1 MFQIIQQRLAV
12 KLGLLATVAV
22 AVGFSL
28 ALTMSTETLLKS
40 TARLHRQAADGIVAS
55 TSASLRTA
63 MLAGDGVHVRR
74 LVSEVRTRLPRVG
87 IRIFSARGEEVFGA
101 KPQAPAADQVPVL
114 VQSALASRKAAEVG
128 DQRAL
133 PIARGE
139 RCGACHAP
147 AEVLGVLTLGSARA
161 PATGG
166 DPGAALDTLAA
177 VIRDG
182 FYRVMLAPPAGR
194 MDEYFAE
201 LMRQVPG
208 LRGAAVYRAGG
219 KLAYGQPALRDAKL
233 LLRVT
238 PLRSQPRCLGCH
250 DKADKADEVDGST
263 LVIAFEPD
271 LAVADATLARL
282 VETALEEVMVAG
294 LGRLATDFLDDVAGT
309 GALRSLTLHDGQGR
323 LVHDAFAQLSPPADV
338 AQVLRSGA
346 PRATAAHD
354 APEFV
359 FVEPLRN
366 ESACQTCHGL
376 DRPLRGAIEIRL
388 NTSQERAELTQLR
401 RSGVAYGIATIVL
414 VLALLALGLYYAVIR
429 PVRAIGAVAD
439 LVGAGRLDANVE
451 LQTEDEMGR
460 LGRRINDMV
469 RGLRQKLELSK
480 FVSRDT
486 LLEVESSAG
495 AVARGGERRRIA
507 VVFSDIRGF
516 TNFSES
522 HEPEAVVEM
531 LNRCFQAQ
539 AEVAVRHGGDIDKFV
554 GDEIM
559 VRFDGPDMALRATRA
574 AVEMVEAVKLLS
586 ATLVDATQGTA
597 VGVGVNVG
605 NAVLGAMGAERR
617 MDFTAIG
624 DAVNL
629 GARLC
634 SAAGRD
640 EVLVSEAVRREVGDA
655 QGLLFTPLD
664 SIMVKGKHEPV
675 VIYRA
680 LRAALK

>member
-28 ALTMSTETLLKS
+28 ALVMSTETLLKS

-101 KPQAPAADQVPVL
+101 KPPAPAAAQVPAL
-114 VQSALASRKAAEVG
+114 VQAALASGKPAEAG

-139 RCGACHAP
+139 RCGTCHAP

-166 DPGAALDTLAA
+166 DPGAALDTLTA

-219 KLAYGQPALRDAKL
+219 KLAYGQPALPDAKL

-238 PLRSQPRCLGCH
+238 PLRSEPRCLGCH
-250 DKADKADEVDGST
+250 QETDSST

-271 LAVADATLARL
+271 RVAADATLVRL

-294 LGRLATDFLDDVAGT
+294 LGRLATDFLDDVART
-309 GALRSLTLHDGQGR
+309 GALRSLTLHDAQGR
-323 LVHDAFAQLSPPADV
+323 LVHDAFAQPSPPADV

-346 PRATAAHD
+346 PSGIAAHD

-366 ESACQTCHGL
+366 EPACQTCHGL

-388 NTSQERAELTQLR
+388 NTSEERAELTQLR

-414 VLALLALGLYYAVIR
+414 VLLLLALGLYYAVIR

-439 LVGAGRLDANVE
+439 LVGAGRLDANVN

>member
-1 MFQIIQQRLAV
+1 MFQMIQQRLAV

-28 ALTMSTETLLKS
+28 ALMMSTETLLKS
-40 TARLHRQAADGIVAS
+40 TARLHREAADGIVAS

-101 KPQAPAADQVPVL
+101 KPPAPAADQIPVL
-114 VQSALASRKAAEVG
+114 VQAALTSHKPAEKDG
-128 DQRAL
+128 LRAL

-166 DPGAALDTLAA
+166 DPGAALDTLSA

-194 MDEYFAE
+194 MNDYFDE
-201 LMRQVPG
+201 LVRQLPG
-208 LRGAAVYRAGG
+208 LRGAAVYRADGN
-219 KLAYGQPALRDAKL
+219 LAYGKPALPDARL
-233 LLRVT
+233 QLRTT
-238 PLRSQPRCLGCH
+238 PLRREPRCLGCH
-250 DKADKADEVDGST
+250 QETGGST
-263 LVIAFEPD
+263 LVIAFESD
-271 LAVADATLARL
+271 RAAADTTLARL

-294 LGRLATDFLDDVAGT
+294 LGRLAIDFLGDVART
-309 GALRSLTLHDGQGR
+309 GALRSLTLHDAQGR
-323 LVHDAFAQLSPPADV
+323 LVHDAFAQPSPPADV

-346 PRATAAHD
+346 SSATAAQD

-359 FVEPLRN
+359 VVEPLRN
-366 ESACQTCHGL
+366 ETACQSCHGM

-388 NTSQERAELTQLR
+388 NTSEERAELTQLR

-414 VLALLALGLYYAVIR
+414 VLVLLALGLYYAVIR

-439 LVGAGRLDANVE
+439 LVGAGRLDTNVE

-507 VVFSDIRGF
+507 VLFSDIRGF
-516 TNFSES
+516 TNFSEA

-675 VIYRA
+675 AIYRA
-680 LRAALK
+680 LRAAQK

>member
-28 ALTMSTETLLKS
+28 ALMMSTETLLKS

-114 VQSALASRKAAEVG
+114 VQSALASRQAAEVG

-161 PATGG
+161 TATAGN
-166 DPGAALDTLAA
+166 PGAALDTLAA
-177 VIRDG
+177 VTRDG
-182 FYRVMLAPPAGR
+182 FYRVMLAPPARR
-194 MDEYFAE
+194 MNEYFAE
-201 LMRQVPG
+201 LLRRVPG
-208 LRGAAVYRAGG
+208 LRGAAVYGADGR
-219 KLAYGQPALRDAKL
+219 LAYGQPALRDAGL
-233 LLRVT
+233 LLRVA
-238 PLRSQPRCLGCH
+238 PLRSEPRCLGCH
-250 DKADKADEVDGST
+250 DKADEVDGST

-271 LAVADATLARL
+271 LAAADGTLPLL

-294 LGRLATDFLDDVAGT
+294 LGRLATDFLDDVART
-309 GALRSLTLHDGQGR
+309 GALHSLTLHDAQGR
-323 LVHDAFAQLSPPADV
+323 LVHDAFAQPSPPADV
-338 AQVLRSGA
+338 AQVLRTGA
-346 PRATAAHD
+346 PSATAAHG

-366 ESACQTCHGL
+366 ETACQTCHGL

-388 NTSQERAELTQLR
+388 NTSEERAELTQLR

-414 VLALLALGLYYAVIR
+414 VLLLLALGLYYAVIR

-439 LVGAGRLDANVE
+439 LVGAGRLDANVD
-451 LQTEDEMGR
+451 LRTEDEMGR

-586 ATLVDATQGTA
+586 ATLADATQGTA

-664 SIMVKGKHEPV
+664 AIMVKGKHEPV